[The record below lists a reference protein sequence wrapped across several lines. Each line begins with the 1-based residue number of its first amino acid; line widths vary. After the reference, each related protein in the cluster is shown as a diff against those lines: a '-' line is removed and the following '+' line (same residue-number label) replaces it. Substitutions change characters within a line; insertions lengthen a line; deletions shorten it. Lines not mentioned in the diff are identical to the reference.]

1 MMAGTKRRGPG
12 DGSVFKRSDGLWI
25 GSVEIPSADGKR
37 RQKRVSSKDYR
48 TAKAKLDDLR
58 AQIRDGHIAISSTTT
73 VAGWLRR
80 WVDEIRG
87 PHIRPKTFDYYDEAI
102 RLHICP
108 QIVRGGTKSFGQL
121 RLARL
126 TSQDVRD
133 MLKQIDS
140 SSNKRRAHKT
150 LKQALKAAV
159 AEGIIA
165 RNVVDAVETPEHVK
179 TARGSLTVDAAMLAI
194 KTAIDLQ
201 SSRDETEPMLAT
213 RWATAFLT
221 GARPRELLGLEWDRV
236 DLEWDQ
242 EDLVNGSIDITWQ
255 LQDLDQKHGCGE
267 PIEIV
272 TSPKVAPKY
281 PCGRSRP
288 GYCPQR
294 RWDFQDG
301 FEYRDCYK
309 GMVWTKTKTEA
320 GRRIV
325 PIVAPLA
332 ALLEQHRVD
341 TAAQP
346 NPLGLVWHH
355 TDGRPISR
363 HDDSRSWRAILT
375 AAELPSVD
383 PYATR
388 HTTATLLLALGV
400 PEEVR
405 MQIMGQSSAAAHA
418 AYLHIDQTQTRAALD
433 RLGSRV
439 LPH

>member
-1 MMAGTKRRGPG
+1 MMAGTKRRAPG
-12 DGSVFKRSDGLWI
+12 DGGLFKRKSDDMWI

-73 VAGWLRR
+73 VQGWLRR

-121 RLARL
+121 RLAQL

-140 SSNKRRAHKT
+140 SSNRRRAHKT

-159 AEGIIA
+159 AEGMIA

-201 SSRDETEPMLAT
+201 TSRDEKDPMLAT

-221 GARPRELLGLEWDRV
+221 GARPRELLGLEWNRV
-236 DLEWDQ
+236 DLTGGT
-242 EDLVNGSIDITWQ
+242 LDITWQ

-267 PIEIV
+267 PEDGV
-272 TSPKVAPKY
+272 Y
-281 PCGRSRP
+281 PCKRSRP
-288 GYCPQR
+288 GYCPQK

-332 ALLEQHRVD
+332 ALLEQHRLD
-341 TAAQP
+341 TLDQP

-363 HDDSRSWRAILT
+363 HDDSKSWRAILT
-375 AAELPSVD
+375 AAELPAVD

-388 HTTATLLLALGV
+388 HTTATLLMELGV
-400 PEEVR
+400 DEPTR
-405 MQIMGQSSAAAHA
+405 MRVMGQNSEAAHRG
-418 AYLHIDQTQTRAALD
+418 YLHVDQKQARAALD
-433 RLGSRV
+433 RLGARL
-439 LPH
+439 LPGSNLT

>member
-1 MMAGTKRRGPG
+1 MTRKRRAPG
-12 DGSVFKRSDGLWI
+12 DGSLTKRKSDGLWI

-73 VAGWLRR
+73 VSGWLRR

-87 PHIRPKTFDYYDEAI
+87 PHIRPKTFDFYDEAI

-121 RLARL
+121 RLSQL

-133 MLKQIDS
+133 MLKRIDS
-140 SSNKRRAHKT
+140 TSNKRRAHKT

-159 AEGIIA
+159 AEGMIA

-201 SSRDETEPMLAT
+201 SSRDEKDPMLAT

-221 GARPRELLGLEWDRV
+221 GARPRELLGLEWNRV
-236 DLEWDQ
+236 DLDHGT
-242 EDLVNGSIDITWQ
+242 LDITWQ

-267 PIEIV
+267 PEDGV
-272 TSPKVAPKY
+272 Y
-281 PCGRSRP
+281 PCKRSRP
-288 GYCPQR
+288 GYCPQK

-332 ALLEQHRVD
+332 ALLEQHRLD
-341 TAAQP
+341 TAGQP

-363 HDDSRSWRAILT
+363 HDDSKSWRAILT
-375 AAELPSVD
+375 AAELPAVD

-388 HTTATLLLALGV
+388 HSTATLLMELGV
-400 PEEVR
+400 DEPTR

-418 AYLHIDQTQTRAALD
+418 AYLHVDQTQTRAALD
-433 RLGSRV
+433 RLGARL
-439 LPH
+439 LPN

>member
-1 MMAGTKRRGPG
+1 MTKRRSPG
-12 DGSVFKRSDGLWI
+12 DGSLTKRKSDGIWI

-73 VAGWLRR
+73 VQGWLRR
-80 WVDEIRG
+80 WVDEIRS

-108 QIVRGGTKSFGQL
+108 QIVRGGTKAFGQL
-121 RLARL
+121 RLSQL

-133 MLKQIDS
+133 MLARIDS

-159 AEGIIA
+159 AEGVLA

-201 SSRDETEPMLAT
+201 TSRDETAPMLAT

-236 DLEWDQ
+236 DLT
-242 EDLVNGSIDITWQ
+242 NGTMDITWQ
-255 LQDLDQKHGCGE
+255 LQDLDQKHGCGQPLE
-267 PIEIV
+267 GV
-272 TSPKVAPKY
+272 Y

-294 RWDFQDG
+294 HWDFQDG

-325 PIVAPLA
+325 PIVAPLI
-332 ALLEQHRVD
+332 ALLERHRLD

-355 TDGRPISR
+355 VDGRPISR

-388 HTTATLLLALGV
+388 HTTATLLQELGV
-400 PEEVR
+400 DEPTR
-405 MQIMGQSSAAAHA
+405 MKIMGQSSAAAHA
-418 AYLHIDQTQTRAALD
+418 AYLHVDQTQTRAALD
-433 RLGSRV
+433 QLGARV
-439 LPH
+439 LPQ